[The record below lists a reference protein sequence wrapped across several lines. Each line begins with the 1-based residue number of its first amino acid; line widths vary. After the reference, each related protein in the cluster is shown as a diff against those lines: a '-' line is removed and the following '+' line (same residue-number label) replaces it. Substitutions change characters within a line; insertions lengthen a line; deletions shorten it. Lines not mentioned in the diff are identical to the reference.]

1 MKGKGNKKEPAVP
14 PPQKNYE
21 VAFRLAREEIK
32 NCDLA
37 ERSRAAGAEW
47 LPEEGIVRV
56 KMLGRNIHYLAEK
69 RDVVEP
75 GGKEVELWEKI
86 VILHYLVTAGGKP
99 PSGNFISYKDIPD
112 GRLYWPNFVGRVHR
126 PLIKAF
132 GSNPQM
138 LTETAKRFEGK
149 PYEKG
154 DAAALIPALPRVSLL
169 YIIWGADEEFSADA
183 ACLFDETI
191 SDYLPAEDITVLSSM
206 TAIKMMKAAFGGQ
219 K

>member
-1 MKGKGNKKEPAVP
+1 MVDKNDKEGHPIP
-14 PPQKNYE
+14 PPQNNYE
-21 VAFRLAREEIK
+21 VAFGIAREKIK
-32 NCDLA
+32 RCDIA

-47 LPEEGIVRV
+47 LPREGVVRI
-56 KMLGRNIHYLAEK
+56 KMLGRVLHYLAEE
-69 RDVVEP
+69 RDVSDP
-75 GGKEVELWEKI
+75 GGTGVELWEKI
-86 VILHYLVTAGGKP
+86 IILHYLQKATGKE
-99 PSGNFISYKDIPD
+99 PSGNIISYKDIPD

-132 GSNPQM
+132 GSHPQM
-138 LTETAKRFEGK
+138 LTKTAEKFEGK

-183 ACLFDETI
+183 ACLFDERIT
-191 SDYLPAEDITVLSSM
+191 DYLPAEDVTVLSSM
-206 TAIKMMKAAFGGQ
+206 TAIKMMKTAFGGQ